1 MGLFKRTRPPEEL
14 QSTKPTF
21 SAPNASETDWMIS
34 HLAFAAECDV
44 DVNDPR
50 QIGDFYEMLLNSW
63 RSSPEGS
70 RSDPNTSI
78 NVLGTA
84 FGEYLVRHT
93 SLRWVIA
100 SDAQS
105 TELAVHDNRTDFLVY
120 PANVVAKR
128 WVEQDTGDFIPA
140 MASEIEE
147 RLQTLS

>member
-1 MGLFKRTRPPEEL
+1 M
-14 QSTKPTF
+14 
-21 SAPNASETDWMIS
+21 AS
-34 HLAFAAECDV
+34 HLAFAVECDV

-50 QIGDFYEMLLNSW
+50 QIGDFYEMLLGSW
-63 RSSPEGS
+63 HSSPEGS

-93 SLRWVIA
+93 PLRWVIA
-100 SDAQS
+100 SDAQG
-105 TELAVHDNRTDFLVY
+105 TELAVHDDRTDFLVY
-120 PANVVAKR
+120 PANVIAKR

>member
-1 MGLFKRTRPPEEL
+1 
-14 QSTKPTF
+14 
-21 SAPNASETDWMIS
+21 MIS

>member
-1 MGLFKRTRPPEEL
+1 M
-14 QSTKPTF
+14 
-21 SAPNASETDWMIS
+21 
-34 HLAFAAECDV
+34 
-44 DVNDPR
+44 
-50 QIGDFYEMLLNSW
+50 
-63 RSSPEGS
+63 
-70 RSDPNTSI
+70 
-78 NVLGTA
+78 
-84 FGEYLVRHT
+84 RHT

-147 RLQTLS
+147 RLQTLP

>member
-14 QSTKPTF
+14 QSTNPTF

-147 RLQTLS
+147 RLQTLP